1 MPTAAKV
8 SVPEMRHASQLA
20 LAWGEVG
27 SGSDEEE
34 VALVK
39 VEGMK
44 ADPISLLQAIVESDE
59 MRRKSVAAV
68 LGKVPILSE

>member
-1 MPTAAKV
+1 
-8 SVPEMRHASQLA
+8 MRHASQLA

-27 SGSDEEE
+27 SGSDEDE

-44 ADPISLLQAIVESDE
+44 ADPIGADH
-59 MRRKSVAAV
+59 
-68 LGKVPILSE
+68 